1 MVTVTSN
8 TAITLTALKVGGI
21 AVNAANYTFVNNV
34 LTILDDYL
42 ATLANGEKTF
52 TIVMSAGDGDVV
64 EKTVTVT
71 VGD

>member
-52 TIVMSAGDGDVV
+52 TLVVGGATGGTV

>member
-8 TAITLTALKVGGI
+8 VEVTLAALKVGGI
-21 AVNAANYTFVNNV
+21 AVNAANYTFVNKV

-52 TIVMSAGDGDVV
+52 TLVMSAGDGDTVEETVV
-64 EKTVTVT
+64 VT